1 LSPNNGVQP
10 SYQKLRK
17 EEECIKEVPI
27 IRRRVSVIGSSGK
40 ISQKVATLAE
50 EVGQEIG
57 RKGAILISGGKD
69 GVMEAASRGAKTAN
83 GLTIGILPE
92 HNESGANP
100 FVDIPIAT
108 GIGYA
113 RNYLNVVSSDAI
125 ISLAGSGGTLSEIGY
140 AIALKKR
147 LILLKETG
155 GVTDMIIKNRTLF
168 PNAEIFVAE
177 SGVKAV
183 SIATSEK
190 PS

>member
-1 LSPNNGVQP
+1 
-10 SYQKLRK
+10 
-17 EEECIKEVPI
+17 VPI
-27 IRRRVSVIGSSGK
+27 IRKRISVIGSSGK

-57 RKGAILISGGKD
+57 RKGAILISGGRD
-69 GVMEAASRGAKTAN
+69 GVMEAASRGAKAVN

-92 HNESGANP
+92 HNESEANP
-100 FVDIPIAT
+100 FVDIPLAT
-108 GIGYA
+108 GIGFA

-147 LILLKETG
+147 LILVKETG
-155 GVTDMIIKNRTLF
+155 GVTDMIISHQKLF

-177 SGVKAV
+177 SSEEAV
-183 SIATSEK
+183 SNAISEE
-190 PS
+190 SS